1 MQIHGIPVNLKL
13 NSTVLMIASFVIS
26 VLAGLILNLAGAGRG
41 VYVILYSAGTAYLKL
56 LFLLALPIVFLNL
69 VSGVMQRL
77 QLRSDGSSPA
87 RLWFFHSIAVVGAA
101 VLGLAAGGIAG
112 SAQIPAVFAG
122 FSDFGLRWLR
132 PVVPWALLL
141 SVLTGAAAA
150 KIGPEGEEARR
161 LFRSL
166 AEVFGYAGT
175 LLLRLLPLGL
185 FFLLCP
191 VIGIRGLAVLWP
203 GVKLVLVTAFC
214 CAAYGTLVYG
224 YQLRH
229 CGKDC
234 PAHFLRNFK
243 PVLLQAFTACSSGS
257 GEGEALHSLQR
268 MGIAGEAGRTAWL
281 RWHAGIRTSG
291 RRFLCLDPAVLAGG
305 DETPGQ
311 RAVLRAVSSFYAG
324 AAAACCGSAA
334 DVRVAAGRLPFGAQ
348 FGCGGHGGV
357 PGGQAWLD
365 EIKRAFA
372 DRVYLFAEALFVL
385 LRIRFFPAGPRSAG
399 TGNPFWRSRNAR

>member
-41 VYVILYSAGTAYLKL
+41 VYVMLYSAGMAYLKL

-166 AEVFGYAGT
+166 ADVFGYAGT

-191 VIGIRGLAVLWP
+191 MIGIRGLAVLWP

-268 MGIAGEAGRTAWL
+268 MGIAGEAGRTAWRCGKL
-281 RWHAGIRTSG
+281 LGKTGTVLYLGIACM
-291 RRFLCLDPAVLAGG
+291 LAVRYVGMPVSALPGVGFFVWILLFSLAGMKHRG
-305 DETPGQ
+305 SGLYCVLFLLFMLGLP
-311 RAVLRAVSSFYAG
+311 LRAAVPLLMFEWLLDG
-324 AAAACCGSAA
+324 CRSALNS
-334 DVRVAAGRLPFGAQ
+334 VAAGTGAY
-348 FGCGGHGGV
+348 
-357 PGGQAWLD
+357 L
-365 EIKRAFA
+365 A
-372 DRVYLFAEALFVL
+372 DKL
-385 LRIRFFPAGPRSAG
+385 G
-399 TGNPFWRSRNAR
+399 WMK

>member
-13 NSTVLMIASFVIS
+13 NSTVLMIASFIIS

-41 VYVILYSAGTAYLKL
+41 VYVMLYSVGMAYLKL

-87 RLWFFHSIAVVGAA
+87 RLWFFHSIAVIGAA
-101 VLGLAAGGIAG
+101 VLGLAAGSIAG

-122 FSDFGLRWLR
+122 FSDFGLRWLQ
-132 PVVPWALLL
+132 PIVPWALLL
-141 SVLTGAAAA
+141 SVLTGAAAV

-166 AEVFGYAGT
+166 GDVSAYAGT

-191 VIGIRGLAVLWP
+191 MIGIRGLAVLWP
-203 GVKLVLVTAFC
+203 GVKLALVTAFC

-229 CGKDC
+229 C
-234 PAHFLRNFK
+234 
-243 PVLLQAFTACSSGS
+243 
-257 GEGEALHSLQR
+257 LHSLQR
-268 MGIAGEAGRTAWL
+268 MGIAGEAGRTAWRCGKL
-281 RWHAGIRTSG
+281 LGKTGTVLYLGIACMLAARYVGMPVSALPG
-291 RRFLCLDPAVLAGG
+291 VGFFVWILLFSLAGMKYRG
-305 DETPGQ
+305 SGLYCVLFLLFMLGLP
-311 RAVLRAVSSFYAG
+311 LRAAVPLLMFEWLLDG
-324 AAAACCGSAA
+324 CRSALNS
-334 DVRVAAGRLPFGAQ
+334 VAAGTGAY
-348 FGCGGHGGV
+348 
-357 PGGQAWLD
+357 L
-365 EIKRAFA
+365 A
-372 DRVYLFAEALFVL
+372 DKL
-385 LRIRFFPAGPRSAG
+385 G
-399 TGNPFWRSRNAR
+399 WMK